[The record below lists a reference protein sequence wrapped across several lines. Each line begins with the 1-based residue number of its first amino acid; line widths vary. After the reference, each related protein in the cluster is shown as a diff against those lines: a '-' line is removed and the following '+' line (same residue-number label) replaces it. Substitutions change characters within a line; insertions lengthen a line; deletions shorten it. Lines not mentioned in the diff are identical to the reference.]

1 MKQKEIQDII
11 DTREYIRSRWD
22 AALNHSIPGDPFA
35 LPYPF
40 VPPCIDGDFH
50 VLFYWD
56 TFYTNRGMIAD
67 GRFEYAKYNVDNL
80 IFALDKLGFVP
91 NAYSE
96 NLIKWV
102 SQPPYLH
109 FMVKDIYRVNHDD
122 AWLRKA
128 YFALKKE
135 YAFWMKERIA
145 PNGLNRHFHN
155 RLTTQDLC
163 EYYDYVAKERLG
175 LPVDI
180 QAERKAK
187 LGECYCAD
195 AEAGLDFTPRFLD
208 RGIYI
213 NPVDLNANLY
223 GMEHDLA
230 DLAKKFE
237 PEEEKKFLEAAES
250 RKRKMDELMLRPDGL
265 YYDYD
270 FDQGRIFR
278 EDYCFTGQFMPF
290 ITGLSKN
297 KGAAKKLLSRLSY
310 PFGITSTQEDKDE
323 KIEYQAA
330 YPFSWPYDNYLA
342 YWGLKEAS
350 MPEEAKEVGLG
361 WLRNLSSTFK
371 STGKLWE
378 TYDPFV
384 GGRAKKKEYPANEMM
399 GWTAG
404 GFSFLCEDFGF
415 DKKPE

>member
-1 MKQKEIQDII
+1 MNEKEVLDIKE
-11 DTREYIRSRWD
+11 TRKYIHSRWK
-22 AALNHSIPGDPFA
+22 AALNYPIEGDKYA

-67 GRFEYAKYNVDNL
+67 GYFEYAKYNVDNL

-96 NLIKWV
+96 NLIKWC

-109 FMVKDIYRVNHDD
+109 FMVKDIYEVNKDKM
-122 AWLRKA
+122 WLEKA
-128 YFALKKE
+128 YYALKKE
-135 YAFWMKERIA
+135 YEFWMKERIA
-145 PNGLNRHFHN
+145 PNGLNRHLHN
-155 RLTTQDLC
+155 KLTKEDLC
-163 EYYDYVAKERLG
+163 GYYDYVAKDRLG
-175 LPVDI
+175 LPLDI
-180 QAERKAK
+180 ESDKKAE

-195 AEAGLDFTPRFLD
+195 AEAGLDFTPRFQD
-208 RGIYI
+208 KGIYI

-223 GMEHDLA
+223 GMELDLA
-230 DLAKKFE
+230 SLSKMFE
-237 PEEEKKFLEAAES
+237 PNEENRFLEAAKS
-250 RKRKMDELMLRPDGL
+250 RKEKMDKLMLSEDGL

-270 FDQGRIFR
+270 FSSKKIFR
-278 EDYCFTGQFMPF
+278 EDYCFSGQFMPF

-297 KGAAKKLLSRLSY
+297 KDAARKLLSRLSY
-310 PFGITSTQEDKDE
+310 PYGIVSTQKDENE

-342 YWGLKEAS
+342 YWGLKELG
-350 MPEEAKEVGLG
+350 MLEEAKEVGLR
-361 WLRNLSSTFK
+361 WLKNLSMTYK
-371 STGKLWE
+371 NTGKLWE
-378 TYDPFV
+378 TYDPFI

-404 GFSFLCEDFGF
+404 GFSSICEDLGF
-415 DKKPE
+415 DYK

>member
-1 MKQKEIQDII
+1 MNQEELKDIKE
-11 DTREYIRSRWD
+11 TRKYIHSRWS
-22 AALNHSIPGDPFA
+22 AALNMPVKGDKYA

-67 GRFEYAKYNVDNL
+67 GYFEYAKYNVDNL
-80 IFALDKLGFVP
+80 IFALNKLGFVP

-96 NLIKWV
+96 NLIKWT

-109 FMVKDIYRVNHDD
+109 FMIKDIYNYSHDEE
-122 AWLRKA
+122 WLKQA

-135 YAFWMKERIA
+135 YDFWMKERIA
-145 PNGLNRHFHN
+145 KNGLNRHLHN
-155 RLTTQDLC
+155 KLTTKDLC
-163 EYYDYVAKERLG
+163 EYYDYVAIERLG
-175 LPVDI
+175 LSTDI
-180 QAERKAK
+180 ETKQKAE
-187 LGECYCAD
+187 LGENYCAD

-208 RGIYI
+208 RGIHI

-223 GMEHDLA
+223 GMELDLA
-230 DLAKKFE
+230 SFAKKFE
-237 PEEEKKFLEAAES
+237 PELESFFLNKAKE
-250 RKRKMDELMLRPDGL
+250 RKEKMDKLMLKEDGL

-270 FDQGRIFR
+270 FDEEKIFR
-278 EDYCFTGQFMPF
+278 DDYCFTGQFMPF

-297 KGAAKKLLSRLSY
+297 KEAAKKLLSRLSFK
-310 PFGITSTQEDKDE
+310 FGITSTQKDENE

-342 YWGLKEAS
+342 YWGLKELGL
-350 MPEEAKEVGLG
+350 EKEVIEVGSR
-361 WLRNLSSTFK
+361 WLKNLSLTYK
-371 STGKLWE
+371 NTGKLWE
-378 TYDPFV
+378 TYDPFN

-404 GFSFLCEDFGF
+404 GFSAIASDLGIDY
-415 DKKPE
+415 K